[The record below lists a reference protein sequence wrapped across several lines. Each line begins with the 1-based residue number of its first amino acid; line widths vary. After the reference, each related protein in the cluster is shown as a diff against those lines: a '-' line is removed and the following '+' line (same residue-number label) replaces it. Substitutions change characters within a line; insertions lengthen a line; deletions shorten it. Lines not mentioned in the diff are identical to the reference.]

1 LGFET
6 GFESGQVMG
15 GFGPSLPLS
24 GIVARFVDRLTALS
38 GDQWEAIQRAM
49 TDAGLEVSMIEAT
62 RNASVA
68 LAVRDMIS
76 REQFDHLYRPFA
88 IAIPVESLDGAV
100 GVD

>member
-1 LGFET
+1 MDGF
-6 GFESGQVMG
+6 Q
-15 GFGPSLPLS
+15 PPLRLN

-38 GDQWEAIQRAM
+38 EREWNEIQQSM
-49 TDAGLEVSMIEAT
+49 TDAGLDVSMLEAS

-76 REQFDHLYRPFA
+76 REQFEDLYRPFST
-88 IAIPVESLDGAV
+88 AIPVESLDGLV